1 MSAYVIFQ
9 GEVSDPDRY
18 FGEYAGKAGASITA
32 AGGRLIVRGG
42 KAEALEGEPPMSHN
56 VVVEF
61 PSMDAALAWYRSEEY
76 TQIRKLR
83 AGAART
89 RMYVVDGTG

>member
-9 GEVSDPDRY
+9 AEILDPEQY
-18 FGEYAGKAGASITA
+18 FGEYVGKAGASIA
-32 AGGRLIVRGG
+32 SAGGRLIAGG
-42 KAEALEGEPPMSHN
+42 GRTEALEGEPPMNHN

-61 PSMDAALAWYRSEEY
+61 PSMDAALDWYRSEEY

-83 AGAART
+83 ANAAST